1 MPPPPV
7 KEAPRPVAA
16 PTPPPEPKPKPKP
29 TPSPRPKVSPTPVSY
44 PPYRAPSHA
53 RTKRSGPS
61 LVSLALLV
69 TVPAVFAAAALR
81 PR

>member
-1 MPPPPV
+1 M
-7 KEAPRPVAA
+7 R
-16 PTPPPEPKPKPKP
+16 
-29 TPSPRPKVSPTPVSY
+29 Y
-44 PPYRAPSHA
+44 PPYKATARP

-69 TVPAVFAAAALR
+69 TAPAVFAVAALR

>member
-1 MPPPPV
+1 T
-7 KEAPRPVAA
+7 
-16 PTPPPEPKPKPKP
+16 PTPAPKPKARPDP
-29 TPSPRPKVSPTPVSY
+29 APSVRPEVSPTPVSY
-44 PPYRAPSHA
+44 PPYRAPTHSA
-53 RTKRSGPS
+53 AKRSGPS

>member
-1 MPPPPV
+1 
-7 KEAPRPVAA
+7 
-16 PTPPPEPKPKPKP
+16 PEPKAKP
-29 TPSPRPKVSPTPVSY
+29 TPSPRPKTSPTPVSY

-53 RTKRSGPS
+53 RAKPSGPS

>member
-1 MPPPPV
+1 PV
-7 KEAPRPVAA
+7 RRVAHRCRRDLGPSTRP
-16 PTPPPEPKPKPKP
+16 EI
-29 TPSPRPKVSPTPVSY
+29 SPTPVSY
-44 PPYRAPSHA
+44 PPYRAPSHSG
-53 RTKRSGPS
+53 TKRSGPS